1 MVGQGKTVFIF
12 SLPTPAGVALAMA
25 SFAVL
30 SIVLYLVL
38 HRLVLVSANEDTR
51 RMAEAVAGRVG
62 IIHGIVLG
70 MMFSNIT
77 AEYTGM
83 VAALEAEASA
93 LIRLHNAMERQEDE
107 RLEPAMEELRGYIHF
122 VVERQ
127 WPALRAGR
135 VEAGDHELAGRDLL
149 DNVWRSVDRVEPGP
163 HQNKLMSLVDEV
175 ENYRNLRLFDRLGSL
190 LPLFWY
196 IAIIGYVLTLAG
208 FCVPR
213 PSRARCTLAALY
225 GAMVGVVLYGIL
237 VMTQPYSP
245 AAGVSPKVFE
255 WLLDATL

>member
-1 MVGQGKTVFIF
+1 MFIF
-12 SLPTPAGVALAMA
+12 LLPTPVGVALAMA
-25 SFAVL
+25 SFAGL
-30 SIVLYLVL
+30 SVVLYLGL
-38 HRLVLVSANEDTR
+38 HRLIRKGAGEDTR
-51 RMAEAVAGRVG
+51 RLAEAVATRIG

-83 VAALEAEASA
+83 IGALESEASA

-107 RLEPAMEELRGYIHF
+107 RLQPAMDELLGYIHF

-127 WPALRAGR
+127 WPALREGR
-135 VEAGDHELAGRDLL
+135 VVAGDRELGGRAML
-149 DNVWRSVDRVEPGP
+149 DEVWLAIDGVEPDSRRSE
-163 HQNKLMSLVDEV
+163 LMRLVDEV

-196 IAIIGYVLTLAG
+196 IAIIGYVLTLTG
-208 FCVPR
+208 LCIPR
-213 PSRARCTLAALY
+213 PSPSRGVVVSLY

-255 WLLDATL
+255 WLLEATL